1 LSEDLDEICSG
12 MGLNWEQCQF
22 LKKWYKQ
29 KQVEF
34 QKRCV
39 SRGGTMSKPRK
50 RSKWQEC
57 IMSRRKGLPFD
68 PDAIK
73 ELAKE
78 YREGRCP

>member
-1 LSEDLDEICSG
+1 
-12 MGLNWEQCQF
+12 
-22 LKKWYKQ
+22 
-29 KQVEF
+29 
-34 QKRCV
+34 
-39 SRGGTMSKPRK
+39 MSKPRK